1 MAYNLLQKPHRVSV
15 SGIHIKVKGRN
26 PLLCLLHA
34 HSSMSLPIMPTHAFT
49 CMYMY
54 MHTRIYIWKS
64 NCKENS
70 LYASEETSENLF
82 WWLSHV
88 GAVVR
93 LSVSP
98 GPLTGLTN
106 TFLQYFSLH
115 HRWVECVPFQSSHH
129 ISNMFSWVVYA
140 CHPIFVCT
148 LVLSKSSVHTQY
160 LPHLRLPCCI
170 YFRVCW
176 QVHCPFY

>member
-1 MAYNLLQKPHRVSV
+1 MRAPCLTKHGCGWRMAYNLLQKPHRVSV

-34 HSSMSLPIMPTHAFT
+34 HSNMSLPIMPTHAFT

-64 NCKENS
+64 NWKENS

-115 HRWVECVPFQSSHH
+115 HRWVECVPFQSSHPH
-129 ISNMFSWVVYA
+129 IKY
-140 CHPIFVCT
+140 
-148 LVLSKSSVHTQY
+148 VLMSSVCMPPNFCLHT
-160 LPHLRLPCCI
+160 C
-170 YFRVCW
+170 V
-176 QVHCPFY
+176 V